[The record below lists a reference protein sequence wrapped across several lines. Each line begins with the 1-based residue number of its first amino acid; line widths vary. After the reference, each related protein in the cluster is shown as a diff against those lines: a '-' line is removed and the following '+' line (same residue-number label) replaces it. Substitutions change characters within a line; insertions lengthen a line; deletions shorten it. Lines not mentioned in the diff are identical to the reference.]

1 MIKDF
6 YFKIFHSRTTFKKKT
21 IREDDKRQLDA
32 LMSSLPPG
40 IDIYTDGS
48 SLTNPGPA
56 GAGVYIKLAL
66 NIQSIFKSVSL
77 GEATNNDAELCAL
90 HEAMQI
96 MDNKIHLAPPHTPIY
111 VFIDSTTTIKVGL
124 GYTRNTSMPVKANAT
139 VALLSKIAC
148 YNPIYLI
155 WCPAHIGIIGNE
167 VADFLAK
174 RGASGVSSME
184 CPPQAFLNS
193 VNFDDAVT

>member
-1 MIKDF
+1 
-6 YFKIFHSRTTFKKKT
+6 
-21 IREDDKRQLDA
+21 
-32 LMSSLPPG
+32 
-40 IDIYTDGS
+40 
-48 SLTNPGPA
+48 
-56 GAGVYIKLAL
+56 
-66 NIQSIFKSVSL
+66 
-77 GEATNNDAELCAL
+77 
-90 HEAMQI
+90 MQI
-96 MDNKIHLAPPHTPIY
+96 IDNKIHLAPPHTPVY

-174 RGASGVSSME
+174 RGAGGVSSME
-184 CPPQAFLNS
+184 LPPQAFLQS

>member
-1 MIKDF
+1 
-6 YFKIFHSRTTFKKKT
+6 
-21 IREDDKRQLDA
+21 
-32 LMSSLPPG
+32 
-40 IDIYTDGS
+40 
-48 SLTNPGPA
+48 
-56 GAGVYIKLAL
+56 
-66 NIQSIFKSVSL
+66 
-77 GEATNNDAELCAL
+77 
-90 HEAMQI
+90 
-96 MDNKIHLAPPHTPIY
+96 MDNKIHLAPPHTPVYI
-111 VFIDSTTTIKVGL
+111 FIDSTTTIKVGL
-124 GYTRNTSMPVKANAT
+124 GYTRNTSMPVKTNAT
-139 VALLSKIAC
+139 VAFLSKIAC